1 MKVKGFTLIELI
13 VTLLI
18 GSILLAWGVP
28 NYRDF
33 KLRRMV
39 SDNANNISYAMN
51 LARAEAVR
59 YGTNVVVERTGTS
72 WEEGWTI
79 TAIGVGGS
87 PDTLLAQ
94 EDLMDNGMIL
104 ELQNAPQDK
113 VEFNRLGGL
122 VRNNVAQFELRHNN
136 MPNFRRNIFIT
147 MSGNV
152 RVVEI

>member
-39 SDNANNISYAMN
+39 TDNVNNISYAMN

-59 YGTNVVVERTGTS
+59 YGTNVIVERNGS
-72 WEEGWTI
+72 NWQDGWTI
-79 TAIGVGGS
+79 TAIGVGGNAN
-87 PDTLLAQ
+87 TLIAQ
-94 EDLMDNGMIL
+94 EDLMDDGMIL
-104 ELQNAPQDK
+104 ELQNAPQDR
-113 VEFNRLGGL
+113 VVFNRLGGL
-122 VRNNVAQFELRHNN
+122 VRNNVAQFEMRHNN
-136 MPNFRRNIFIT
+136 
-147 MSGNV
+147 
-152 RVVEI
+152 